1 VLADVEITHRWGG
14 PLGVARDWQA
24 SVGFDRS
31 TGLAW
36 AGGYVGD
43 GVATTNL
50 AGRTLARL
58 IRGDDDSLIHLPW
71 VDHRSP
77 QWPREPMR
85 WLGANA
91 ALRAMA
97 LADAVEE
104 RNGRPSRIA
113 GAVDSILGR

>member
-1 VLADVEITHRWGG
+1 MAWPCSFQCLRTSRSLIVGG
-14 PLGVARDWQA
+14 PLGIARDWQA

-43 GVATTNL
+43 GVAATNL

-58 IRGDDDSLIHLPW
+58 IRGDDDDGLTRLPR

-91 ALRAMA
+91 ALRAMI
-97 LADAVEE
+97 LADALEE
-104 RNGRPSRIA
+104 
-113 GAVDSILGR
+113 